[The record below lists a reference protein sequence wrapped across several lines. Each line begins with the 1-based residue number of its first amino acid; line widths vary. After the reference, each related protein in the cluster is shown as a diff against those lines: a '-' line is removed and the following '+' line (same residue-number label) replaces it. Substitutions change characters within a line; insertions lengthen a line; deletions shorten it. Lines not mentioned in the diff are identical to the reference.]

1 MKNLILLQFILFAGA
16 ALGQC
21 HPPGQGHLEGKL
33 REIFL
38 IKQGEDEV
46 REWVSHPKNVTLREE
61 IKSLDRRSKF
71 SDRTTREEIQLQAK
85 DKFEIMIHNNGRSNE
100 ISDFPTAGAHSSL
113 TSSKGAID
121 IEMTSLPK
129 DGLEVFPPEIL
140 AKISPKVKISYMY
153 PYDKF
158 QHVLT
163 YDNKELPMDKAL
175 GKIQQD
181 MESNCEVRMIEN
193 GEYRKWYE
201 KNHGGG
207 GSSSSSSSS
216 SSGSKGG
223 AGTSKGQ

>member
-1 MKNLILLQFILFAGA
+1 MKNLIFFQFMFFAGA

-33 REIFL
+33 REIFQMN
-38 IKQGEDEV
+38 QGEDEL
-46 REWVSHPKNVTLREE
+46 REWVGHPKNVTLREE

-71 SDRTTREEIQLQAK
+71 SNRPVREELQIQAK
-85 DKFEIMIHNNGRSNE
+85 DKFEIMILNNGRSNE
-100 ISDFPTAGAHSSL
+100 IADFPLAGAHSSL
-113 TSSKGAID
+113 ASSKGAID

-140 AKISPKVKISYMY
+140 AKLSPKVKISYMY

-181 MESNCEVRMIEN
+181 MESHCEVRMIEN
-193 GEYRKWYE
+193 GEYKRWYD
-201 KNHGGG
+201 KGYGG
-207 GSSSSSSSS
+207 GSGSSSTP
-216 SSGSKGG
+216 GG
-223 AGTSKGQ
+223 KGTSKGQ